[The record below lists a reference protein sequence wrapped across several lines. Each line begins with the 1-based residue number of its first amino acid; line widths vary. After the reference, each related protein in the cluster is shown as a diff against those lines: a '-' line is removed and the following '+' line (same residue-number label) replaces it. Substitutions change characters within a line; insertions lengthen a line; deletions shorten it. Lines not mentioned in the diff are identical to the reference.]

1 MNIVLTGFMSSGKTV
16 VGKRLSGLLNMGFID
31 TDAEIEKNAQMKI
44 SDIFE
49 RFGEDYFRNLET
61 DTISRIAKLDFM
73 VISTGGGAVMREE
86 NISALSRN
94 GVLVNLE
101 TNAEIITERLGGGDS
116 TRPLTKGKSIEEILA
131 KFEARRPFYDKCHIK
146 IILDKEK
153 GIEDVAREII
163 EILEEKYDSK
173 IWSGRK

>member
-61 DTISRIAKLDFM
+61 DTISRVAKLDLM

-101 TNAEIITERLGGGDS
+101 TNHLYLYLNRMLLLN
-116 TRPLTKGKSIEEILA
+116 P
-131 KFEARRPFYDKCHIK
+131 H
-146 IILDKEK
+146 
-153 GIEDVAREII
+153 
-163 EILEEKYDSK
+163 
-173 IWSGRK
+173 

>member
-16 VGKRLSGLLNMGFID
+16 VGKCLAKLLDMSFID

-49 RFGEDYFRNLET
+49 RFGEDYFRSLET
-61 DTISRIAKLDFM
+61 DTISRIAKMDSL

-86 NISALSRN
+86 NISALSGN

-101 TNAEIITERLGGGDS
+101 TNAEIITERLGGGDD
-116 TRPLTKGKSIEEILA
+116 TRPLTKGKSIEETLA
-131 KFEARRPFYDKCHIK
+131 RFEVRRPFYDKCHIK
-146 IILDKEK
+146 IILDKNK

-163 EILEEKYDSK
+163 KNLEEKYDSE